1 MDDIVRSFK
10 NIFNFSGRA
19 TRKEFIFFVFLYF
32 ILTRISLFFIIF
44 KLPEIYPPLNFDSL
58 LDLLGIIEPLFIRIP
73 VLFIFIRRSHDV
85 GISGGLAI
93 FIYLLN
99 IAYNY
104 LSDYIVAIYD
114 QLIGY
119 SFPYEY
125 LIFIGL
131 FIY

>member
-1 MDDIVRSFK
+1 
-10 NIFNFSGRA
+10 
-19 TRKEFIFFVFLYF
+19 
-32 ILTRISLFFIIF
+32 
-44 KLPEIYPPLNFDSL
+44 EIYPPLNFDSL

-131 FIY
+131 FIYLACSPSDVENEYGLPK